1 MKLIGNEEI
10 YQVILIVMNRSGYIN
25 DMDKSILKSN

>member
-10 YQVILIVMNRSGYIN
+10 YQVILIVMNRSGYIHVYG
-25 DMDKSILKSN
+25 